1 MLIVL
6 YQQLAASLVDRCQT
20 LIYGA
25 PRGAPRGS
33 KDLLL
38 TSATVSF
45 NFSHSGNRFI
55 NELLLFA
62 PAVYSYI
69 RACDAAFCQQNLL
82 SRGILGIRS
91 SKAQK
96 QIKSSQTPLP

>member
-55 NELLLFA
+55 NELL
-62 PAVYSYI
+62 Y
-69 RACDAAFCQQNLL
+69 LL
-82 SRGILGIRS
+82 PLSTAIYGHVMPPFV
-91 SKAQK
+91 SKTC
-96 QIKSSQTPLP
+96 SVGEFSG